1 MIQTGL
7 FQACTHLTSVVL
19 GKHTEF
25 IANYAFDECPLQHLY
40 VQTEIFPPHCM
51 EKTFS
56 TELYH
61 NCVLHVPQSCIEIY
75 KNAEYWKKFQK
86 MQTLSNAF
94 GAN

>member
-1 MIQTGL
+1 SITLPKTVTSIANEAFYGAKIRQLILPDNLRMIQTGL

-51 EKTFS
+51 EKTF
-56 TELYH
+56 
-61 NCVLHVPQSCIEIY
+61 
-75 KNAEYWKKFQK
+75 
-86 MQTLSNAF
+86 
-94 GAN
+94 